1 MQNGYDSPYSESMP
15 AVSSE
20 FSTPA
25 ESDTSSCIQ
34 DEDEGTAQKPNVF
47 KNLRRNSKNTV
58 LLGW

>member
-1 MQNGYDSPYSESMP
+1 MP

-58 LLGW
+58 LLG